1 MAGIKLRPQ
10 LGQSHVFAVV
20 GFMLV
25 TLVLVTAMQ
34 LASGREPDA
43 SFGALPVFQII
54 VFEIIIALILQP
66 LFGEAK
72 VTGLVAAR
80 SLSLT
85 LMFILFAAND
95 VIELD
100 EWIPAFEVQVD
111 VAFGALWLAGG
122 LLLLHQVTARSR
134 NVLALGT
141 VVAALVIQSGV
152 AVFDL
157 AAGAENTGSIS
168 ILTETLESF
177 VEGLVLLLYASGL
190 LISLALPAPA
200 ANASVAGF
208 GHWLAKAFFQAE
220 YSSFGALAAI
230 TFTNSQFILW
240 RLFNRGGKFSDF
252 YAWQITRKLDS
263 GRAHRTLGARRFD
276 ADNIF
281 GNVAKHDALSLQR
294 RRPDHLIDHIIEL
307 GLERGSTLVDYGCG
321 SLRLGQ
327 HLIDWLDPD
336 KYWGLDVTDRFFN
349 DGLEMLAPGCSASKR
364 PQLRVINPETLDEVR
379 AAKPDFIMSIAVLK
393 HVPESELDNYFDN
406 LCGLA
411 HETTTIAI
419 TFAES
424 AVEKRISGKSWS
436 WSHHRIRRLIEQRLP
451 NHTVKT
457 TLKRT
462 LKQRNSLSL
471 NSCFIVALPTK

>member
-25 TLVLVTAMQ
+25 TLVMVTAMQ

-43 SFGALPVFQII
+43 SFGALPVFQLII
-54 VFEIIIALILQP
+54 FEIIIALILQP

-122 LLLLHQVTARSR
+122 LLLMHQVTARSR
-134 NVLALGT
+134 NVLALGA
-141 VVAALVIQSGV
+141 VIAALVIQSGV

-157 AAGAENTGSIS
+157 AAGAEITGSTS
-168 ILTETLESF
+168 VVTETMESF

-190 LISLALPAPA
+190 LISIAVPAPA
-200 ANASVAGF
+200 VNASVAGL
-208 GHWLAKAFFQAE
+208 GQRLAKAFFLAE
-220 YSSFGALAAI
+220 YSSLGALAAI
-230 TFTNSQFILW
+230 SFTNAQFYFW
-240 RLFNRGGKFSDF
+240 RLFNRKGKFSDF

-276 ADNIF
+276 VDNVF
-281 GNVAKHDALSLQR
+281 GNVAKHDAHSLQC
-294 RRPDHLIDHIIEL
+294 RRPDHLIDRIIEL
-307 GLERGSTLVDYGCG
+307 GLERGDVLVDYGCG
-321 SLRLGQ
+321 SLRVGQ
-327 HLIDWLDPD
+327 HLIAWLDAE

-349 DGLEMLAPGCSASKR
+349 DGLNMLEPGCDDAKR
-364 PQLRVINPETLDEVR
+364 PQLRVINEQSLDEVR
-379 AAKPDFIMSIAVLK
+379 SARPDFIISIAVLK
-393 HVPESELDNYFDN
+393 HVPEYELDTYFDN

-411 HETTTIAI
+411 QETTTLAI
-419 TFAES
+419 TFSES
-424 AVEKRISGKSWS
+424 ATEKRISGKSWS
-436 WSHHRIRRLIEQRLP
+436 WSQHRIKKLIEERLP
-451 NHTVKT
+451 NHTIKV
-457 TLKRT
+457 TLKGS

-471 NSCFIVALPTK
+471 NGCFIVALPAA